1 MEMLSF
7 VYYCNMKR
15 IAIFCLLLCSFA
27 KLRSQEDSILIPM
40 LTPEEM
46 HQDIRYLRWFIMDA
60 HIDPQALID
69 TTAYL
74 RGFDSIISIIQEPLG
89 ASEFYAMLAPVF
101 YRIDDAHC
109 ALGLPP
115 SSNNYLQNGG
125 LYLPIKVRFIDTS
138 MYIVSDYFEKITPG
152 SQLISVNG
160 IPANIIRR
168 QLLDV
173 CSSDGDNDYTRM
185 RVAEYY
191 FHSLLPIFF
200 DIGKE
205 NSVWAC
211 YGDTATEFVL
221 PGVPRKTGKYRAWF
235 AENHLT
241 TLPEPTFDLRF
252 YKDGAIAYLRIA
264 SFSDGAIG
272 EYRTFLGEA
281 FRSIRAH
288 KSQSLILD
296 IRGNGGGYADR
307 GRTLL
312 RFLFDA
318 PFTYLSNIVSKSS
331 RGARIETIRS
341 SPFNKEYLALL
352 QSILGSKPMR
362 TMWHKPFGTYD
373 TTSQKI
379 VKPVNH
385 HLIFNGKIFVLIDGM
400 SASTT
405 GLVCNTLRTRTNVL
419 FIGEPAGCTMYGTF
433 GQPIE
438 FQLPNSGIIG
448 YMSSMRFNQREDCR
462 ISTRPIKPDFIVD
475 PEIEDWLNDIDTQL
489 NFVFDLIEKDSV
501 Q

>member
-1 MEMLSF
+1 MLSF
-7 VYYCNMKR
+7 VNCYIMKR
-15 IAIFCLLLCSFA
+15 IALFCLLLCSFA
-27 KLRSQEDSILIPM
+27 ELHCQEDSIPTAL
-40 LTPEEM
+40 LSVKEV

-60 HIDPQALID
+60 HIDPKALLD
-69 TTAYL
+69 TTSYL
-74 RGFDSIISIIQEPLG
+74 KGFDSLISIINKPIG

-101 YRIDDAHC
+101 YQIDDAHC

-152 SQLISVNG
+152 SRLMSING
-160 IPANIIRR
+160 VKASIIRR
-168 QLLDV
+168 QILDV

-191 FHSLLPIFF
+191 FHSMLPIFF
-200 DIGKE
+200 NIDKE

-241 TLPEPTFDLRF
+241 KSPEPTFDLRF
-252 YKDGAIAYLRIA
+252 YNNGEIAYLHIA
-264 SFSDGAIG
+264 SFSEGAIG

-312 RFLFDA
+312 RFLFDS

-341 SPFNKEYLALL
+341 SPFNKEYISLL
-352 QSILGSKPMR
+352 QSIFGSKPMR

-373 TTSQKI
+373 TTYQKI
-379 VKPVNH
+379 VKPLKHN
-385 HLIFNGKIFVLIDGM
+385 LIFKGTIYVLIDGM

-405 GLVCNTLRTRTNVL
+405 GLVCNTLRTRKNVV
-419 FIGEPAGCTMYGTF
+419 FAGEPAGCTIFGTF
-433 GQPIE
+433 GQPIQ
-438 FQLPNSGIIG
+438 FQLPNSGFIG
-448 YMSSMRFNQREDCR
+448 YMSSMRFNQRDDCR
-462 ISTRPIKPDFIVD
+462 ISTRPIKPDYIVE
-475 PEIEDWLNDIDTQL
+475 PNINDWLNDVDTQL
-489 NFVFDLIEKDSV
+489 NFVFDLIDKDSV
-501 Q
+501 R